1 MLLFYIRHGEPIY
14 NPDKLTELGHKQAK
28 ALSKRL
34 VINGLDEI
42 YVSSSNRAIETARP
56 TANALNINPVILDW
70 MNEKYAWEEFT
81 KKDENG
87 NIITWVFQDD
97 DFINKLNS
105 KEVKNLGFRWFEH
118 DMFKDYKFKDGIKRI
133 DENTDL
139 LMEGLGYIHKRD
151 ISGYIS
157 KRKNNKRVA
166 IFAHQG
172 FGMAFLSS
180 LLDVPYPYMSTH
192 FDLCHSSMTVIYFD
206 ENKDNGEIVIPK
218 VLELSNDS
226 HLYKEGLLKE
236 YTKGIKI

>member
-14 NPDKLTELGHKQAK
+14 NPDSLTEYGIKQAQ

-42 YVSSSNRAIETARP
+42 YVSSSNRAIETMMP
-56 TANALNINPVILDW
+56 TSFALNVKPVIMDW

-81 KKDENG
+81 IKDELG
-87 NIITWVFQDD
+87 NPIDWIFHDEE
-97 DFINKLNS
+97 FKIKLNS
-105 KEVKNLGFRWFEH
+105 REVKNLGFKWFEH
-118 DMFKDYKFKDGIKRI
+118 DMFKDYKFKDGIDRI
-133 DENTDL
+133 EKNTNL
-139 LMEGLGYIHKRD
+139 LMERLGYIHKKD

-157 KRKNNKRVA
+157 KGKNNKRVA

-180 LLDVPYPYMSTH
+180 LLDIPYPYMSTH

-226 HLYKEGLLKE
+226 HLYKEGILKE
-236 YTKGIKI
+236 YMKGIKI